1 MSQPQ
6 TAAPPASR
14 GPTRARA
21 GLAASV
27 TVAVAASLLTVLL
40 STQDGA
46 VAAGPVGTIAALPAS
61 ATAGRGATLPFVE
74 HEAENVVFTGTVI
87 GSNRS
92 EGTLAGEASGRKAV
106 QLTGAGQYVEFTLT
120 QPANALVA
128 RVSVPDSANGTGLT
142 GSLGVFVNGS
152 KTADLP
158 VTSRYGW
165 YYGSYPFTND
175 PGAGHQHHFYDES
188 RMMFGSTLATG
199 AKIRLQYGAT
209 LPSYTVDLVDFEQVA
224 PAAAQPANSV
234 SITDFGANPTGA
246 GDSAP
251 AFDQAVSSARTQ
263 GKTVW
268 IPPGTFTVNRHVIVN
283 NITVRG
289 AGPWHSVL
297 HGNGV
302 GVYGQDA
309 PNGSTNVHL
318 SDFAIIGEVQERN
331 DGAQVNAIGGALGG
345 GSVVS
350 NLWLQHTKVGLWL
363 DGPFDGLTVTGNRIL
378 DQTADGL
385 NLHKGITNTVVS
397 NNFVRNTGDDGL
409 AMWAEQQTDANDTF
423 SHNTVILPILANNIA
438 IYGGRDITVSDNVVA
453 DTLTQGGG
461 LHFANRFSAVPVAG
475 VFTVA
480 RNTTVRAGVLDP
492 NWQFGVGAIWF
503 DGRDGPMNNTIN
515 VTDLNLIDSSY
526 EAIHFIDSQVTG
538 VSFDGVTINGAG
550 TFALQLQSTGSAS
563 FRNVVASHVGA
574 AGIYNCMGGGGFTIN
589 RISGNTGWDSTFCG
603 AFPPPVYTDPTVPP
617 TTPPTG
623 PPTTPPTTTPP
634 TTAPPTVPPNGNLAQ
649 GRAVTATSATQNF
662 QPANAVDGDAN
673 TYWESANGAF
683 PQSLTVDLGSA
694 VNIGR
699 AVLKLPPATAWA
711 TRTQTLTVAGST
723 DGSNFSTIVGSA
735 GYQFNPATG
744 NTVTIN
750 FAGTV
755 RRHVRIT
762 ISANTGWPAGQLS
775 ELEVYPP
782 SGAPPTTTAPPTTA
796 PPTTPPPT
804 GNLAAGRPVSASG
817 SADVYQPANTVDG
830 NVNSYWESTNN
841 AFPQTLT
848 VDLGSS
854 VSVRRIVLK
863 LPPAAAWQARTQTL
877 AVSGSTDGSSFSSV
891 VNSAGYRFDP
901 ATGNTVTI
909 TFTPTS
915 RRQLR
920 LTFTANTGWPAG
932 QVSEYEVYST

>member
-1 MSQPQ
+1 MSHPQ
-6 TAAPPASR
+6 TTAPPASR
-14 GPTRARA
+14 GPTRRRA
-21 GLAASV
+21 GASAAV
-27 TVAVAASLLTVLL
+27 VVAVAASLLTVLL

-46 VAAGPVGTIAALPAS
+46 SAAGPVGTIAALPAS
-61 ATAGRGATLPFVE
+61 ATAGRGATQPYVE
-74 HEAENVVFTGTVI
+74 HEAENVTTNGTII
-87 GSNRS
+87 GPNRS
-92 EGTLAGEASGRKAV
+92 EGTLTGEASGRKAV
-106 QLTGAGQYVEFTLT
+106 TLIGAGQFVEFTLT
-120 QPANALVA
+120 QPANAMVA
-128 RVSVPDSANGTGLT
+128 RVSVPDSAGGTGLT
-142 GSLGVFVNGS
+142 GSLGVFVDGAKVS
-152 KTADLP
+152 DLT

-165 YYGSYPFTND
+165 YYGSYPFSNN
-175 PGAGHQHHFYDES
+175 PGDGRQHHFYDES
-188 RMMFGSTLATG
+188 RLLFGSTLQVGT
-199 AKIRLQYGAT
+199 KIRLQYGAT
-209 LPSYTVDLVDFEQVA
+209 LPSYTVDLADFELVA

-251 AFDQAVSSARTQ
+251 AFDQAVASARSQ
-263 GKTVW
+263 GRTVW
-268 IPPGTFTVNRHVIVN
+268 IPPGTFTINRHVIVN

-289 AGPWHSVL
+289 AGPWYSVL

-409 AMWAEQQTDANDTF
+409 AMWAEQPQTDANDTF

-461 LHFANRFSAVPVAG
+461 LHFANRFNAVPVAG
-475 VFTVA
+475 TFTVA

-515 VTDLNLIDSSY
+515 VTDLNLLDSSY

-538 VSFDGVTINGAG
+538 VNFDGVTIAGAG

-563 FRNVVASHVGA
+563 FRNVVATNVGA

-589 RISGNTGWDSTFCG
+589 RVSGNTGWDSTFCG
-603 AFPPPVYTDPTVPP
+603 AFPPPVYTTPTSPP

-623 PPTTPPTTTPP
+623 PTAPPTTPPTTP
-634 TTAPPTVPPNGNLAQ
+634 PPTVPPNGNLAQ
-649 GRAVTATSATQNF
+649 GRAVQASSFTQGF
-662 QPANAVDGDAN
+662 QPANTVDGDAN
-673 TYWESANGAF
+673 TYWESVNNSF

-694 VNIGR
+694 VSIGR
-699 AVLKLPPATAWA
+699 TVLRLPPSAAWA
-711 TRTQTLTVAGST
+711 GRNQTISLAGST
-723 DGSNFSTIVGSA
+723 DGATFTDLVGSA
-735 GYQFNPATG
+735 SYRFDPATG
-744 NTVTIN
+744 NTVTID
-750 FAGTV
+750 FGATS
-755 RRHVRIT
+755 RRYVRIAIT
-762 ISANTGWPAGQLS
+762 ANTGWPAGQLS
-775 ELEVYPP
+775 ELEVY
-782 SGAPPTTTAPPTTA
+782 APG
-796 PPTTPPPT
+796 TTPPPT
-804 GNLAAGRPVSASG
+804 PPTPPAPTPTAPPAGTNVALNRSVSDSG
-817 SADVYQPANTVDG
+817 HAQDLMPGRAVDG
-830 NVNSYWESTNN
+830 DPGSYWESTNN

-848 VDLGSS
+848 VDLGTPYS
-854 VSVRRIVLK
+854 VNRVTLR
-863 LPPAAAWQARTQTL
+863 LPPAAAWGARTQ
-877 AVSGSTDGSSFSSV
+877 AVTIRGSSDGVTFADIVGSR
-891 VNSAGYRFDP
+891 GYLFDP
-901 ATGNTVTI
+901 STGNTASVTFGS
-909 TFTPTS
+909 TTVRFV
-915 RRQLR
+915 QLR
-920 LTFTANTGWPAG
+920 FTANTGWPAG
-932 QVSEYEVYST
+932 QLAELLVATA